1 MSSAVAT
8 PSQPAQPQRLTRVRR
23 STRSSYVGLAVSIV
37 LIVTLAIGP
46 FAFLTKGNQQNLV
59 TLFVYIILGTMWNLL
74 AGYAG
79 MVSIG
84 QQAFIGIGAY
94 GIVYAADILGVGLYL
109 AIPIALVISGVIAYL
124 VSFLAFRLS
133 GGYFAIGTWVIAEVI
148 KLVTTQ
154 VQTLGAGS
162 GISLTAF
169 KGYKPEIRIA
179 IIYWIALA
187 AVVLSVAVTYLLLR
201 SRLGTGFTAVRDD
214 ATAASTLGV
223 NVTLSKR
230 IVWVVSAMGCGL
242 AGSLLAM
249 STLNVQPDSVFSVK
263 LTAFMIFIVVI
274 GGIGTIEG
282 PILGAIVFFALEQW
296 LGNIGVWYLVILG
309 TVAIVMVL
317 FAPKGL
323 WGLISR
329 DGRLQL
335 FPTGLRLVTPL
346 PATLSD
352 PPPGTPPT
360 PDTEDV

>member
-1 MSSAVAT
+1 MSAAVAT
-8 PSQPAQPQRLTRVRR
+8 PSQPAQPQRLARVRR

-37 LIVTLAIGP
+37 LIATLAIGP

-109 AIPIALVISGVIAYL
+109 AIPVALVISGVIAYL

-162 GISLTAF
+162 GISLSAV

-187 AVVLSVAVTYLLLR
+187 AVVLSVAVTYLL
-201 SRLGTGFTAVRDD
+201 
-214 ATAASTLGV
+214 
-223 NVTLSKR
+223 
-230 IVWVVSAMGCGL
+230 
-242 AGSLLAM
+242 
-249 STLNVQPDSVFSVK
+249 
-263 LTAFMIFIVVI
+263 
-274 GGIGTIEG
+274 
-282 PILGAIVFFALEQW
+282 
-296 LGNIGVWYLVILG
+296 
-309 TVAIVMVL
+309 
-317 FAPKGL
+317 
-323 WGLISR
+323 
-329 DGRLQL
+329 
-335 FPTGLRLVTPL
+335 
-346 PATLSD
+346 
-352 PPPGTPPT
+352 
-360 PDTEDV
+360 